1 MKKMMPLRRVVT
13 QITYE
18 AAEGDDVG
26 IRRAIKSWHNRLA
39 NGSIPRH
46 IVIKLGR
53 ELFLDLDAWEA
64 WWAETDSKTDR
75 RCVGRPRSLSD
86 SKMKSSINSDR
97 IFYKTAAMARFV
109 SVDS

>member
-39 NGSIPRH
+39 NGYIPRN

-53 ELFLDLDAWEA
+53 ELFLDLDAWES
-64 WWAETDSKTDR
+64 WWAERSAQKDKK
-75 RCVGRPRSLSD
+75 CVGRPR
-86 SKMKSSINSDR
+86 N
-97 IFYKTAAMARFV
+97 
-109 SVDS
+109 